1 MKRNHKRPP
10 FKTLSDSKELIVES
24 LRLPKDTML
33 GAAIVTITGNREAF
47 IENYKGILEYTTQ
60 TIVLQGKNCKIC
72 FEGKQLSIEYYTNED
87 MKISG
92 MIDTVRYFFFCWYHA
107 SLDTVFQRLCDHKGM
122 GIFCRAAFESMRKPR
137 YFSMEH

>member
-24 LRLPKDTML
+24 LKLPKDTML

-47 IENYKGILEYTTQ
+47 IENYKGILEYTTES
-60 TIVLQGKNCKIC
+60 IVLQGKNCKIS
-72 FEGKQLSIEYYTNED
+72 FEGRQMSIDYYTNED

-92 MIDTVRYFFFCWYHA
+92 TIDTVRY
-107 SLDTVFQRLCDHKGM
+107 L
-122 GIFCRAAFESMRKPR
+122 
-137 YFSMEH
+137 